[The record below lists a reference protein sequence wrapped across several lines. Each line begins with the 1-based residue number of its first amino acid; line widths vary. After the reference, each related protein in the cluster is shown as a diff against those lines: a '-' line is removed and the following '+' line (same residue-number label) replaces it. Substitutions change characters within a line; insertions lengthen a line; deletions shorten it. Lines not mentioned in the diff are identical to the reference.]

1 MFSNMFREILHLNIY
16 HLVCF
21 DVIIKSD
28 FRVIQKIAFSSLCK
42 AHHDVIMIPIFNFC
56 FEWKNLKKRK
66 ENYKKQNISIKKINY
81 SGEIKV
87 FFVNIS

>member
-1 MFSNMFREILHLNIY
+1 MFSNMFREILHLKIY

-21 DVIIKSD
+21 DMILKSD

-42 AHHDVIMIPIFNFC
+42 AHHDVMIPIFSFC
-56 FEWKNLKKRK
+56 FEWKKFKKWK

-81 SGEIKV
+81 SGEIKA